1 MDNLIDSFF
10 NLKVKKI
17 NQIEVKRKNVDYPW
31 TELVVYIV
39 CYNCP
44 VGEIINFS
52 DIIIPTDIEQGYID
66 DLNKANKQKVVNYY
80 NIFYNAYKK
89 IKGDTLKK
97 VYLVGKNQHK
107 FPEIVE
113 LNKDA
118 KAKLT
123 ADIYVETA
131 ENFIGISVKSSF
143 KDTFT
148 NYSIYKILNLFYEGK
163 IIKQKLNDE
172 RDKILKSNNLELTF
186 SKKNRKIYNRIFR
199 NINSIDND
207 YHILLNKI
215 ILENSE
221 EFIYKW
227 YSDLF
232 GDLPYNL
239 YTFDG
244 NQLTNYKPSKELI
257 TIKSIQN
264 PSKNPKGASKL
275 FYAVYINFEIIY
287 KWEIRWKGNI
297 FVSPQILTYKW
308 NELTDNLKL
317 L

>member
-31 TELVVYIV
+31 TELAVYIV
-39 CYNCP
+39 CSNCP